1 MHDLQVE
8 QKRAKTKIL
17 NFRHLSESQHCNR
30 AYSAVSEDYDCADI
44 SRKFSLKLNEWKWH
58 WSENLA
64 NTCLETIDRFKS
76 QSYNSAIVFNS

>member
-1 MHDLQVE
+1 MLHDLQVE

-44 SRKFSLKLNEWKWH
+44 QIQPKAEVLK
-58 WSENLA
+58 
-64 NTCLETIDRFKS
+64 
-76 QSYNSAIVFNS
+76 